1 MSTQPQSSQR
11 RQYRIATIAF
21 AVIALCLGLWSF
33 HQKNPADSPIELE
46 NGTLLPLPHDISP
59 FQLVSADTKDFTN
72 ENLKG
77 KWSFLFFGFTKCPE
91 LCPTTLT
98 TLNNMVALLTEHK
111 VEQMPQVVFI
121 SLDPARDT
129 PSTMKQ
135 YLASFNKDFVG
146 ITGSEDS
153 LKKLTSEFS
162 VLYAKVAKN
171 AADDDYVIDHSGTL
185 LLVNPK
191 AQLVAVF
198 STPHDATKLSHD
210 LRTIEA
216 NYHA

>member
-21 AVIALCLGLWSF
+21 AVIALFLGLWSF

-46 NGTLLPLPHDISP
+46 SGTLLPLPQDISP
-59 FQLVSADTKDFTN
+59 FHLVSADTKDFTN

-77 KWSFLFFGFTKCPE
+77 KWSFLFFGFTNCPE
-91 LCPTTLT
+91 LCPATLT
-98 TLNNMVALLTEHK
+98 TLNKMIALLTEHK
-111 VEQMPQVVFI
+111 VEQIPQVVFI

-146 ITGSEDS
+146 LTGSEDS

-162 VLYAKVAKN
+162 VLYAKVTKN
-171 AADDDYVIDHSGTL
+171 ATEKDYVIDHSGTL
-185 LLVNPK
+185 LLVNPN

>member
-33 HQKNPADSPIELE
+33 HQKSPEDSMIELE
-46 NGTLLPLPHDISP
+46 NGTPHDISP
-59 FQLVSADTKDFTN
+59 FHLVSADTTDFTN
-72 ENLKG
+72 ANLKG

-98 TLNNMVALLTEHK
+98 TLNKMVALLTEHK
-111 VEQMPQVVFI
+111 VEHMPQVVFI

-129 PSTMKQ
+129 PSTMKN
-135 YLASFNKDFVG
+135 YLASFNKNFVG
-146 ITGSEDS
+146 ATGSEDS

-171 AADDDYVIDHSGTL
+171 AAQDDYVIDHSGTL
-185 LLVNPK
+185 LLVNPN